1 MAFDRHP
8 ENRNLQDP
16 EEIERALKLGEYIR
30 NGACSVSFWVSF
42 LHRSIMHAAET
53 LALYSLRK
61 YRHLKR
67 MYPEHSHSDVFP

>member
-1 MAFDRHP
+1 MRRLFL

-30 NGACSVSFWVSF
+30 NGASPSMSWPCINRPSVTVT
-42 LHRSIMHAAET
+42 ET

-67 MYPEHSHSDVFP
+67 MYPDHSHSDTFP